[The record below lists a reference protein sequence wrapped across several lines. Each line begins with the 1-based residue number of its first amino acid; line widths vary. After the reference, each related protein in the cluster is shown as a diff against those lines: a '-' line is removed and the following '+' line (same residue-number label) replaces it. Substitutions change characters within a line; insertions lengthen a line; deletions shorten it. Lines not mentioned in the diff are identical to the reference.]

1 MLANIR
7 SFSAILPE
15 VMICVT
21 QKWGITKKAN
31 HVRKTNARVLGR
43 ANGAV
48 LTDPSWSVSTKKG
61 PDHIQRPEK
70 VCKKDRK
77 ALSPQPSPV
86 KQKMKMSAN
95 FHVPIKK
102 TELLE
107 ETRP

>member
-1 MLANIR
+1 MRGLPLA
-7 SFSAILPE
+7 
-15 VMICVT
+15 
-21 QKWGITKKAN
+21 
-31 HVRKTNARVLGR
+31 R

-61 PDHIQRPEK
+61 PDHIQCPEK

-102 TELLE
+102 QSYSR
-107 ETRP
+107 RPDPKINYIVLVVLF